1 MEYRKFGDAFVV
13 RIDKGEEIVAQVLEL
28 AKREHIALASVQ
40 ALGAVNRFTAGVFDT
55 QKKQFAGHTFEG
67 CFEIVSL
74 TGTLTTKEGK
84 PYCHLHMS
92 AGDEPIDTSKT
103 HYLQERHHKERVVCG
118 DVIKHTGNA
127 ERHRYNERY
136 SCPCHYGIKYP
147 HDCLLCHAFIARYHG
162 K

>member
-1 MEYRKFGDAFVV
+1 MEYRKFGGAFVV

-55 QKKQFAGHTFEG
+55 QKKQFEGHTFEG

-74 TGTLTTKEGK
+74 TGTLTTMDGK

-92 AGDEPIDTSKT
+92 AG
-103 HYLQERHHKERVVCG
+103 G
-118 DVIKHTGNA
+118 
-127 ERHRYNERY
+127 
-136 SCPCHYGIKYP
+136 
-147 HDCLLCHAFIARYHG
+147 
-162 K
+162 

>member
-55 QKKQFAGHTFEG
+55 QKKQFEGHTFEG

-92 AGDEPIDTSKT
+92 AADETGQVFGG
-103 HYLQERHHKERVVCG
+103 HLNRAVVSATCEM
-118 DVIKHTGNA
+118 VITVIPGVVD
-127 ERHRYNERY
+127 RRY
-136 SCPCHYGIKYP
+136 SEEIG
-147 HDCLLCHAFIARYHG
+147 LNLFQF
-162 K
+162 